1 MKIYDCWLY
10 WGYFFIV
17 SGINRTIPFIQE
29 AISPYV
35 KHESMLNTD
44 GFASYFAVERN
55 LSHSI
60 VNHSVGF
67 RSQYRTHAYNITG
80 GGVGAILKVQCER
93 KIAFFR
99 D

>member
-35 KHESMLNTD
+35 KHESMLNPD

-55 LSHSI
+55 L
-60 VNHSVGF
+60 V
-67 RSQYRTHAYNITG
+67 
-80 GGVGAILKVQCER
+80 ILSLIIRLDLDHNTEPML
-93 KIAFFR
+93 II
-99 D
+99 